1 MKCEMKYV
9 SVVFCILL
17 FLSGCT
23 DEKKPSHISNNP
35 PLVELNPVTQET
47 QKRYTARDNEFDRV
61 VGWISETT
69 LVTVE
74 RDLGEYRVYT
84 YDVET
89 AKKLLIK
96 TVDEPIIDV
105 KIHPSKK
112 YLAIIMSGNSLNATI
127 LITSIDGSTMDKLT
141 IQSSELYVDW
151 HSTNVNLLLITAF
164 NEDWTFDTFAYS
176 SLTQEMNRIPSL
188 HPILKWTDDVNL
200 MAINWSP
207 EDALSGGT
215 ISEISMRTS
224 EISETDESGYIY
236 FDFYENILVSV
247 KIDKVNEQFIYT
259 LTNVTTNEV
268 QIYQT
273 PALSNYSQWF
283 VPEFFWTEDNSFLT
297 YIASKSG
304 LVDSFDGELHLAE
317 FNFTEMIVKDSE
329 VTYSKLMCTPSA
341 DRCLT
346 GPRFESII
354 DLESGDIVQWL
365 EINE

>member
-1 MKCEMKYV
+1 MKYV

-17 FLSGCT
+17 LLSGCS
-23 DEKKPSHISNNP
+23 DEKKPSHISNDP
-35 PLVELNPVTQET
+35 PLVELSPVTQET
-47 QKRYTARDNEFDRV
+47 QKRYTARVNDFDRV
-61 VGWISETT
+61 VGWISEKT
-69 LVTVE
+69 LLTVE
-74 RDLGEYRVYT
+74 RDLDEYRVYT
-84 YDVET
+84 YEVNT
-89 AKKLLIK
+89 ATKTLI
-96 TVDEPIIDV
+96 TSVDEPIIDV
-105 KIHPSKK
+105 KIHPSKN
-112 YLAIIMSGNSLNATI
+112 YIAIIMSGNSLNATI
-127 LITSIDGSTMDKLT
+127 LIAAIDGSIMDKLT

-188 HPILKWTDDVNL
+188 HPILKWTHDVNL

-215 ISEISMRTS
+215 ISEISMKTS
-224 EISETDESGYIY
+224 EISETVESGYIY
-236 FDFYENILVSV
+236 FDFYKNILVSV
-247 KIDKVNEQFIYT
+247 KIDKEKEQFIYT
-259 LTNVTTNEV
+259 LTNVTTNDV

-283 VPEFFWTEDNSFLT
+283 VPKFFWTEDNSFLT
-297 YIASKSG
+297 YIASKPG
-304 LVDSFDGELHLAE
+304 LVDSFDGDLLLAE
-317 FNFTEMIVKDSE
+317 FNFSAMIVNESE
-329 VTYSKLMCTPSA
+329 VAFSELMCTPSG